1 MVYTIFGNI
10 AEHKFTANGTNSPIV
25 ILFSQF
31 ISRLLVSRGDYKPI
45 AVKDVTYFIS
55 FFGHESLIIYL
66 PTLLGIEAGFVQYN
80 TTVTAA
86 SDLINKLFFIND
98 CLYRANYRLKL

>member
-10 AEHKFTANGTNSPIV
+10 AEHKFTANRTNSPIV

-66 PTLLGIEAGFVQYN
+66 PTLLGIEAGSVHYN
-80 TTVTAA
+80 TTVTSA

-98 CLYRANYRLKL
+98 CLNRTNYRLKH